1 MITYNLHV
9 SDEAE
14 EVYAM
19 LTMCGVDN
27 VPEDENYFQIYKA
40 TNDPDTMYHH
50 EARRAP
56 DADKFREAMQSE

>member
-1 MITYNLHV
+1 
-9 SDEAE
+9 
-14 EVYAM
+14 M